1 MQDNNKGK
9 YEILPPLWQVPPRP
23 SPPVLQCASH
33 HPDSVLQPVSFPYH
47 QPEMARTQRQAHD
60 ILKFK
65 ELPNDFFSL
74 IRVPLFGFRGSSS
87 SIGMSLHRLFQ
98 KPLARV
104 SISHTSS
111 AAVEISFSG
120 GHPVR
125 A

>member
-1 MQDNNKGK
+1 
-9 YEILPPLWQVPPRP
+9 
-23 SPPVLQCASH
+23 
-33 HPDSVLQPVSFPYH
+33 
-47 QPEMARTQRQAHD
+47 MARTQRQAHD

-120 GHPVR
+120 GASRSSLSTTFFFSVILCR
-125 A
+125 IACKLKD